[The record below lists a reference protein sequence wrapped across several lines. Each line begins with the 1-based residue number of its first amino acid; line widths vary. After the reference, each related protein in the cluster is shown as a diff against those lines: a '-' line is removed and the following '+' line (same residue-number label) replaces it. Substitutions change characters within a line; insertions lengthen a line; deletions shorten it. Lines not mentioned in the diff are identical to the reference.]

1 MRYLAVS
8 TYLVETILVGFL
20 LLFLVWESLGLLDH
34 IIGLSDVLNNV
45 ILQFFLLCVIRVSL
59 CESK

>member
-20 LLFLVWESLGLLDH
+20 LLLLVWESLGLLDH

-45 ILQFFLLCVIRVSL
+45 ILQFWKLILVNTQ
-59 CESK
+59 